1 MITWQPYK
9 ADDGTM
15 VKDPIAA
22 SVLRGND
29 PNPQSGIW
37 SLNPKSGAWELKQQS
52 PSPSPSPQP
61 QTFTATSAAKKSGGG
76 SLSMGSGLRI
86 GGLSIGGSS
95 NYDKQLQGQIAN
107 MIANKPIHSNPNAQV
122 YKPQQMSYQDALG
135 QVGGSYQMR
144 GEDEIKRTAQLMADL
159 EVNPQREA
167 LERQEQKQELRYHNM
182 SKQIERMYGGK
193 NQLTND
199 LANKMSKQQAQE
211 LAARGASMRS
221 GLAEYHT
228 AKINEAVAQQL
239 AHLEIN
245 KQAAVENL
253 MSEHN
258 LALEQIDAAL
268 LGLEQ
273 QRGKLS
279 AANFEKL
286 SRLEQEM
293 YLQQENARSQIAIHI
308 MDQFMKGEQTKLQ
321 ASLAKIEA
329 ADRKYASDIQ
339 AWLGGLDALLKASGH
354 ELSRQQMAA
363 DAMLK
368 NKGMELDYIQTMLPY
383 MQMTARDQALMDLDW
398 TRTMGE
404 VPRR

>member
-9 ADDGTM
+9 ANDGTT

-37 SLNPKSGAWELKQQS
+37 SLNPKSGAWEQKQQS

-76 SLSMGSGLRI
+76 SLSMGSV
-86 GGLSIGGSS
+86 SIGGSS
-95 NYDKQLQGQIAN
+95 NYDKQLQGQIAS

-135 QVGGSYQMR
+135 QVGGSYKMR
-144 GEDEIKRTAQLMADL
+144 SEDEVKGTAQLMADL
-159 EVNPQREA
+159 EMNPQREA

-193 NQLTND
+193 DQLAND

-258 LALEQIDAAL
+258 LALEQIDGAL

-286 SRLEQEM
+286 SRFEQEM
-293 YLQQENARSQIAIHI
+293 YLQQENARSQIAMHV
-308 MDQFMKGEQTKLQ
+308 MDQFMKGEQSKLQ
-321 ASLAKIEA
+321 ASLAEIEA
-329 ADRKYASDIQ
+329 ADKKYAADIQ
-339 AWLGGLDALLKASGH
+339 VWLGGLDALLKASGH

-383 MQMTARDQALMDLDW
+383 MQMTARDQAMMDLDW

>member
-1 MITWQPYK
+1 MGKLITWQPYK
-9 ADDGTM
+9 DEKGTL

-37 SLNPKSGAWELKQQS
+37 SLNPKSGAWEQKQQS
-52 PSPSPSPQP
+52 PSPSPSPQSR
-61 QTFTATSAAKKSGGG
+61 TFTATSAVKKSGGG
-76 SLSMGSGLRI
+76 SLSMGS
-86 GGLSIGGSS
+86 GLSIGGSS
-95 NYDKQLQGQIAN
+95 NYDKQLQGQIAS
-107 MIANKPIHSNPNAQV
+107 MIANKPTHSNPNAQV

-144 GEDEIKRTAQLMADL
+144 GEDEIKGTAQLMADL
-159 EVNPQREA
+159 EMNPQREA

-193 NQLTND
+193 DQLAND

-228 AKINEAVAQQL
+228 AKTNEAVAQQL

-245 KQAAVENL
+245 KQAAVEKL

-258 LALEQIDAAL
+258 LALEQIDGAL

-286 SRLEQEM
+286 SRFEQEM

-321 ASLAKIEA
+321 ASLAEIEA
-329 ADRKYASDIQ
+329 ADKKYASDIQ
-339 AWLGGLDALLKASGH
+339 VWLGGLDALLKASGH

-383 MQMTARDQALMDLDW
+383 MQMTARDQAMMDLDW
-398 TRTMGE
+398 TKIMGK

>member
-76 SLSMGSGLRI
+76 SLSMSSGLRI

-95 NYDKQLQGQIAN
+95 NYDKQLQRQIAN

-258 LALEQIDAAL
+258 LALEQIDGAL

-286 SRLEQEM
+286 SRFEQEM

-329 ADRKYASDIQ
+329 ADRKYASDIR
-339 AWLGGLDALLKASGH
+339 AWLGGLDALLRASGH

-383 MQMTARDQALMDLDW
+383 MQMTVRDQALMDLDW

>member
-9 ADDGTM
+9 DKDGTI

-29 PNPQSGIW
+29 PNSQSGIW
-37 SLNPKSGAWELKQQS
+37 SLNPKSGAWEQKQQS
-52 PSPSPSPQP
+52 PSPSPSPSP
-61 QTFTATSAAKKSGGG
+61 QSRTFTATSAVKKSGGG
-76 SLSMGSGLRI
+76 SLSMGS
-86 GGLSIGGSS
+86 GLSIGGSS
-95 NYDKQLQGQIAN
+95 NYDKQLQGQIAS
-107 MIANKPIHSNPNAQV
+107 MIANKPTHSNPNAQA

-135 QVGGSYQMR
+135 QVGGSYHQMR
-144 GEDEIKRTAQLMADL
+144 GEDEIKGTAQLMADL

-193 NQLTND
+193 DQLAND

-228 AKINEAVAQQL
+228 AKTNEAVAQQL
-239 AHLEIN
+239 VHLEIN

-258 LALEQIDAAL
+258 LALEQIDGAL

-286 SRLEQEM
+286 SRFEQEM

-321 ASLAKIEA
+321 ASLAEIEA
-329 ADRKYASDIQ
+329 ADKKYAADIQ
-339 AWLGGLDALLKASGH
+339 VWLGGLDALLKASGH
-354 ELSRQQMAA
+354 ELSRQQLAA

-383 MQMTARDQALMDLDW
+383 TQMTARDRAMMDLDW

>member
-1 MITWQPYK
+1 
-9 ADDGTM
+9 M

-29 PNPQSGIW
+29 PNPQSGTW
-37 SLNPKSGAWELKQQS
+37 SLNQKSGAWEQKQQ
-52 PSPSPSPQP
+52 SPSPSPQP

-76 SLSMGSGLRI
+76 SFLSMGS
-86 GGLSIGGSS
+86 GLSIGGSS
-95 NYDKQLQGQIAN
+95 NYDKQLQGQIAS
-107 MIANKPIHSNPNAQV
+107 MIANKPTHSNPNAQV

-135 QVGGSYQMR
+135 QVGGSYKMR
-144 GEDEIKRTAQLMADL
+144 SEDEVKGTAQLMADL
-159 EVNPQREA
+159 EMNPQREA

-193 NQLTND
+193 DQLAND

-228 AKINEAVAQQL
+228 AKTNEAVAQQL

-321 ASLAKIEA
+321 ASLAEIEA
-329 ADRKYASDIQ
+329 ADRKYAADIQ
-339 AWLGGLDALLKASGH
+339 VWLGGLDVLLKASGH
-354 ELSRQQMAA
+354 ELSRQQMAV
-363 DAMLK
+363 DAMLR

-383 MQMTARDQALMDLDW
+383 MQMTARDQAMMDLDW

>member
-9 ADDGTM
+9 ANDGTM

-37 SLNPKSGAWELKQQS
+37 SLNPKSGAWEQKQQS

-76 SLSMGSGLRI
+76 SLSMGSV
-86 GGLSIGGSS
+86 SIGGSS
-95 NYDKQLQGQIAN
+95 NYDKQLQGQIAS

-135 QVGGSYQMR
+135 QVGGSYKMR
-144 GEDEIKRTAQLMADL
+144 SEDEVKGTAQLMADL
-159 EVNPQREA
+159 EMNPQREA

-193 NQLTND
+193 DQLAND

-258 LALEQIDAAL
+258 LALEQIDGAL

-286 SRLEQEM
+286 SRFEQEM
-293 YLQQENARSQIAIHI
+293 YLQQENARSQIAMHV

-321 ASLAKIEA
+321 ASLAEIEA
-329 ADRKYASDIQ
+329 ADKKYAADIQ
-339 AWLGGLDALLKASGH
+339 AWLGGLDTLLKASGH

-383 MQMTARDQALMDLDW
+383 MQMTARDQAMMDLDW

>member
-9 ADDGTM
+9 ANDGTM

-61 QTFTATSAAKKSGGG
+61 QTFTATSAVKKSGGG
-76 SLSMGSGLRI
+76 SLSMGS
-86 GGLSIGGSS
+86 GLSIGGSS
-95 NYDKQLQGQIAN
+95 NYDKQLQGQIAS

-144 GEDEIKRTAQLMADL
+144 GEDEIKGTAQLMADL

>member
-1 MITWQPYK
+1 
-9 ADDGTM
+9 
-15 VKDPIAA
+15 
-22 SVLRGND
+22 
-29 PNPQSGIW
+29 
-37 SLNPKSGAWELKQQS
+37 
-52 PSPSPSPQP
+52 
-61 QTFTATSAAKKSGGG
+61 
-76 SLSMGSGLRI
+76 MGS
-86 GGLSIGGSS
+86 GLSIGGSS
-95 NYDKQLQGQIAN
+95 NYDKQLQGQIAS
-107 MIANKPIHSNPNAQV
+107 MIANKPTHSNPNAQA

-135 QVGGSYQMR
+135 QVGGSYHQMR
-144 GEDEIKRTAQLMADL
+144 GEDEIKGTAQLMADL

-193 NQLTND
+193 DQLAND

-228 AKINEAVAQQL
+228 AKTNEAVAQQL
-239 AHLEIN
+239 VHLEIN

-258 LALEQIDAAL
+258 LALEQIDGAL

-286 SRLEQEM
+286 SRFEQEM

-321 ASLAKIEA
+321 ASLAEIEA
-329 ADRKYASDIQ
+329 ADKKYAADIQ
-339 AWLGGLDALLKASGH
+339 VWLGGLDALLKASGH
-354 ELSRQQMAA
+354 ELSRQQLAA

-383 MQMTARDQALMDLDW
+383 TQMTARDRAMMDLDW

>member
-9 ADDGTM
+9 ANDGTT

-29 PNPQSGIW
+29 PNPQSGTW
-37 SLNPKSGAWELKQQS
+37 SLNQKSGAWEQKQQ
-52 PSPSPSPQP
+52 SPSPSPQP
-61 QTFTATSAAKKSGGG
+61 QTFTASSAAKKSGGG
-76 SLSMGSGLRI
+76 GSLSMGSV
-86 GGLSIGGSS
+86 SIGGSS

-135 QVGGSYQMR
+135 QVGGSYKMR
-144 GEDEIKRTAQLMADL
+144 SEDEVKGTAQLMADL
-159 EVNPQREA
+159 EMNPQREA

-193 NQLTND
+193 DQLAND

-228 AKINEAVAQQL
+228 AKTNEAVAQQL

-293 YLQQENARSQIAIHI
+293 YLQQENARSQIAMHV

-321 ASLAKIEA
+321 ASLAEIEA
-329 ADRKYASDIQ
+329 ADKKYAADIQ
-339 AWLGGLDALLKASGH
+339 AWLGGLDVLLKASGY
-354 ELSRQQMAA
+354 ELSRQQMAV

-383 MQMTARDQALMDLDW
+383 MQMTARDQAMMDLDW

>member
-9 ADDGTM
+9 ANDGTM

-29 PNPQSGIW
+29 PNPQSGTW
-37 SLNPKSGAWELKQQS
+37 SLNPKSGAWEQKQQS
-52 PSPSPSPQP
+52 PSPSPSPSP
-61 QTFTATSAAKKSGGG
+61 QSRTFTATSAVKKSGGG
-76 SLSMGSGLRI
+76 SLSMGSV
-86 GGLSIGGSS
+86 SIGGSS
-95 NYDKQLQGQIAN
+95 NYDKQLQRQIAS
-107 MIANKPIHSNPNAQV
+107 MIANKPTHSNPNAQV

-135 QVGGSYQMR
+135 QVGGSYKMR
-144 GEDEIKRTAQLMADL
+144 SEDEVKGTAQLMADL
-159 EVNPQREA
+159 EINPQREA

-193 NQLTND
+193 DQLAND

-321 ASLAKIEA
+321 ASLAEIEA
-329 ADRKYASDIQ
+329 ADKKYAADIQ
-339 AWLGGLDALLKASGH
+339 AWLGGLDALLRASGH

-383 MQMTARDQALMDLDW
+383 MQMTARDQAMMDLDW

>member
-9 ADDGTM
+9 ANDGTT

-37 SLNPKSGAWELKQQS
+37 SLNQKSGAWQQKQQSPS

-61 QTFTATSAAKKSGGG
+61 QTFTATSAVKKSGGG
-76 SLSMGSGLRI
+76 SLSMGS
-86 GGLSIGGSS
+86 GLSIGGSS
-95 NYDKQLQGQIAN
+95 NYDKQLQGQIAS

-144 GEDEIKRTAQLMADL
+144 GEDEIKGTAQLMADL
-159 EVNPQREA
+159 EVNPQKEA
-167 LERQEQKQELRYHNM
+167 LERQEQKQNLRYHNTM
-182 SKQIERMYGGK
+182 KQIERMYAGK
-193 NQLTND
+193 DQVASQ

-329 ADRKYASDIQ
+329 ADKKYASDIQ
-339 AWLGGLDALLKASGH
+339 VWLGGLDALLKASGH

>member
-1 MITWQPYK
+1 MIAWQPYK
-9 ADDGTM
+9 TKDGQT
-15 VKDPIAA
+15 VHDPIAA
-22 SVLRGND
+22 SVLRGSD
-29 PNPQSGIW
+29 PNPQSGTW
-37 SLNPKSGAWELKQQS
+37 SLNQKSGAWEQPRQQPDNS
-52 PSPSPSPQP
+52 YVH
-61 QTFTATSAAKKSGGG
+61 AAPVASMSRKSSGGGG
-76 SLSMGSGLRI
+76 SLSMGS
-86 GGLSIGGSS
+86 GLSIGGSS
-95 NYDKQLQGQIAN
+95 NYDKQLQGQIAS
-107 MIANKPIHSNPNAQV
+107 MVASPPTHSKPNFQV
-122 YKPQQMSYQDALG
+122 YQPKEMSYQDALG
-135 QVGGSYQMR
+135 QVGGSYKMR
-144 GEDEIKRTAQLMADL
+144 SEEEVKGTAQLMADL
-159 EVNPQREA
+159 EMNPQREA

-193 NQLTND
+193 DQLAND

-228 AKINEAVAQQL
+228 AKTNEAVAQQL

-258 LALEQIDAAL
+258 LALEQIDGAL

-286 SRLEQEM
+286 SRFEQEM

-308 MDQFMKGEQTKLQ
+308 MDQFMKGEQSKLQ
-321 ASLAKIEA
+321 ASLAEIEA
-329 ADRKYASDIQ
+329 ADKKYASDIQ
-339 AWLGGLDALLKASGH
+339 VWLGGLDALLKASGH
-354 ELSRQQMAA
+354 ELSRQQMAV

-383 MQMTARDQALMDLDW
+383 MQMTAKDQAVMDLDW

>member
-9 ADDGTM
+9 DKDGQM
-15 VKDPIAA
+15 VHDPMAA
-22 SVLRGND
+22 SLAGGND

-52 PSPSPSPQP
+52 PSPSPSPQSR
-61 QTFTATSAAKKSGGG
+61 TFTATSAVKKSGGG
-76 SLSMGSGLRI
+76 SLSMGS
-86 GGLSIGGSS
+86 GLSIGGSS
-95 NYDKQLQGQIAN
+95 NYDKQLQGQIAS
-107 MIANKPIHSNPNAQV
+107 MIANKPTHSNPNAQV

-135 QVGGSYQMR
+135 QVGGSYKMR
-144 GEDEIKRTAQLMADL
+144 SEDEVKGTAQLMADL
-159 EVNPQREA
+159 EMNPQREA

-193 NQLTND
+193 DQLAND

-245 KQAAVENL
+245 KQAAVEKL

-258 LALEQIDAAL
+258 LALEQIDGAL

-286 SRLEQEM
+286 SRFEQEM
-293 YLQQENARSQIAIHI
+293 YLQQENARSQIAMHV

-321 ASLAKIEA
+321 ASLAEIEA
-329 ADRKYASDIQ
+329 ADKKYAADIQ

-368 NKGMELDYIQTMLPY
+368 NKGMELDFLQTMLPY
-383 MQMTARDQALMDLDW
+383 TQMTARDQAMMDLDW

>member
-9 ADDGTM
+9 ANDGTM

-37 SLNPKSGAWELKQQS
+37 SLNPKSGAWEQKQQS

-76 SLSMGSGLRI
+76 SLSMGSV
-86 GGLSIGGSS
+86 SIGGSS
-95 NYDKQLQGQIAN
+95 NYDKQLQGQIAS

-135 QVGGSYQMR
+135 QVGGSYKMR
-144 GEDEIKRTAQLMADL
+144 SEDEVKGTAQLMADL
-159 EVNPQREA
+159 EMNPQREA

-193 NQLTND
+193 DQLAND

-258 LALEQIDAAL
+258 LALEQIDGAL

-286 SRLEQEM
+286 SRFEQEM
-293 YLQQENARSQIAIHI
+293 YLQQENARSQIAMHV

-321 ASLAKIEA
+321 ASLAEIEA
-329 ADRKYASDIQ
+329 ADKKYAADIQ
-339 AWLGGLDALLKASGH
+339 VWLGGLDALLKASGH

-383 MQMTARDQALMDLDW
+383 MQMTARDQAMMDLDW

>member
-9 ADDGTM
+9 AKDGQT
-15 VKDPIAA
+15 VHDPIAA

-37 SLNPKSGAWELKQQS
+37 SLNPKSGAWEQKQQ
-52 PSPSPSPQP
+52 SPSPSPQP
-61 QTFTATSAAKKSGGG
+61 QTFTASSAVKKSGGG
-76 SLSMGSGLRI
+76 SLSMGS
-86 GGLSIGGSS
+86 GLSIGGSS
-95 NYDKQLQGQIAN
+95 NYDKQLQGQIAS
-107 MIANKPIHSNPNAQV
+107 MIANKPTHSNPNAQV

-135 QVGGSYQMR
+135 QVGGSYKMR
-144 GEDEIKRTAQLMADL
+144 SEDEVKGTAQLMADL
-159 EVNPQREA
+159 EMNPQREA

-193 NQLTND
+193 DQLAND

-245 KQAAVENL
+245 RQAAVENL

-258 LALEQIDAAL
+258 LALEQIDGAL

-286 SRLEQEM
+286 SRFEQEM
-293 YLQQENARSQIAIHI
+293 YLQQENARSQIAMHV

-321 ASLAKIEA
+321 ASLAEIEA
-329 ADRKYASDIQ
+329 ADKKYAADIQ
-339 AWLGGLDALLKASGH
+339 VWLGGMDALLKASGH

-383 MQMTARDQALMDLDW
+383 MQMTARDQAMMDLDW

>member
-1 MITWQPYK
+1 
-9 ADDGTM
+9 
-15 VKDPIAA
+15 
-22 SVLRGND
+22 
-29 PNPQSGIW
+29 
-37 SLNPKSGAWELKQQS
+37 
-52 PSPSPSPQP
+52 
-61 QTFTATSAAKKSGGG
+61 
-76 SLSMGSGLRI
+76 MGS
-86 GGLSIGGSS
+86 GLSIGGSS
-95 NYDKQLQGQIAN
+95 NYDKQLQGQIAS

-144 GEDEIKRTAQLMADL
+144 GEDEIKGTAQLMADL

-193 NQLTND
+193 DQLAND

-228 AKINEAVAQQL
+228 AKTNEAVAQQL
-239 AHLEIN
+239 VHLEIN

-258 LALEQIDAAL
+258 LALEQIDGAL

-286 SRLEQEM
+286 SRFEQEM

-321 ASLAKIEA
+321 ASLAEIEA
-329 ADRKYASDIQ
+329 ADKKYAADIQ
-339 AWLGGLDALLKASGH
+339 VWLGGLDALLKASGH
-354 ELSRQQMAA
+354 ELSRQQLAA

-383 MQMTARDQALMDLDW
+383 TQMTARDRAMMDLEW